1 LHPTFI
7 LTQITF
13 SASELISSVAFWT
26 ENVRE
31 GKKLPFSLKHRQI
44 SNRGDVGV
52 KNFRKGILAT
62 NFLFLAKNF

>member
-1 LHPTFI
+1 
-7 LTQITF
+7 
-13 SASELISSVAFWT
+13 VAFWT